1 MAIDL
6 SPYKKTLGERPLSS
20 TKQNNLLT
28 AIQNNLNSLPPSQL
42 QGYPG
47 NASVYL
53 DGTGHWTTPSPP
65 AAGFSLV
72 KYTQKEVTGVDSASG
87 FANTDLL
94 NHEFLI
100 PSGTLT
106 ANGAIKFWA
115 AGDYMNNFGAVV
127 VMQPFITLV
136 VPGAGGAGDQNSFAG
151 GNSDSITSSATR
163 HAWWCHVV
171 INARGT
177 TNAQLGGGY
186 LGISDQVA
194 ANTGQGR
201 LTDPYIGGAS
211 AGRKLMLEFDAAFT
225 TTDMTQ
231 ARQFEFHWNHGANST
246 LLSARLDWA
255 RLEVT

>member
-1 MAIDL
+1 MAVDL
-6 SPYKKTLGERPLSS
+6 SPYKKSLGERPISS
-20 TKQNNLLT
+20 SKQNNLLT

-65 AAGFSLV
+65 TGGFLLV
-72 KYTQKEVTGVDSASG
+72 KYTQKEVLGTDVSLG
-87 FANTDLL
+87 FQYTDLL

-100 PSGTLT
+100 PAGTLT

-115 AGDYMNNFGAVV
+115 AGDYLNNSGAAAAV
-127 VMQPFITLV
+127 QPYITLV
-136 VPGAGGAGDQNSFAG
+136 VPGAGGAGDQSPFAG
-151 GNSDSITSSATR
+151 GSSDSVTASATR
-163 HAWWCHVV
+163 HAWWCHVI
-171 INARGT
+171 INARGA

-186 LGISDQVA
+186 LGISDRVA
-194 ANTGQGR
+194 ATTGQGR

-211 AGRKLMLEFDAAFT
+211 AGRKMILEFDAAFT

-231 ARQFEFHWNHGANST
+231 ARQFEFHWNHSPALAT
-246 LLSARLDWA
+246 LSARLDWA